1 MKKAL
6 GFLAAVLMIG
16 CLAWA
21 TGSAKS
27 TSITGWVSD
36 SACGAKAAHAG
47 AEACTKTCVEK
58 KGAKLVVVDDKD
70 QKVYNVANQDS
81 LKGHEGHHV
90 TVTGTNSNGTLHI
103 DKVTMVAANTSTG
116 KKNP

>member
-1 MKKAL
+1 MKKSL
-6 GFLAAVLMIG
+6 VFLAAVLVIG

-21 TGSAKS
+21 KSASKS

-47 AEACTKTCVEK
+47 AEECTKACVEK

-70 QKVYNVANQDS
+70 QKVYNVANQDA

-90 TVTGTNSNGTLHI
+90 TVTGTDDNGTLHV
-103 DKVTMVAANTSTG
+103 DKVAMVAYKSTD

>member
-1 MKKAL
+1 MKKSLA
-6 GFLAAVLMIG
+6 FLAAIMVIG

-21 TGSAKS
+21 TDSSKS

-36 SACGAKAAHAG
+36 DMCGAKAAHPG
-47 AEACTKTCVEK
+47 AEACTKKCAD

-70 QKVYNVANQDS
+70 HKVYNVANQDA

-90 TVTGTNSNGTLHI
+90 TVTGTNDNGTLHV
-103 DKVTMVAANTSTG
+103 DKVAMVADNTSTE